1 MKKGMLMR
9 GWIPVLLVLA
19 VVVMAE
25 GTGEPASDYA
35 TAIPVTTIDEEYA
48 YVADQVCPE
57 CGGTYAVAE
66 QSLQFDDSGTPYDV
80 LYASCEGCGAARD
93 FYFDVSALP
102 WFSGEWDEE

>member
-1 MKKGMLMR
+1 MR

-19 VVVMAE
+19 VVVSAE

-48 YVADQVCPE
+48 YVAVQPCPE
-57 CGGTYAVAE
+57 CGGVFAVTE
-66 QSLQFDDSGTPYDV
+66 QSLQFDDAGTPFDI
-80 LYASCEGCGAARD
+80 LQAECQSCGATRD

>member
-1 MKKGMLMR
+1 MR

-19 VVVMAE
+19 VVVTAE

-35 TAIPVTTIDEEYA
+35 TAVPVTTIDEEYD
-48 YVADQVCPE
+48 YVAAQVCPE
-57 CGGTYAVAE
+57 CGGGYAVTA
-66 QSLQFDDSGTPYDV
+66 QSLDFDDAGTPFDI
-80 LYASCEGCGAARD
+80 LHAQCQSCGAERD

>member
-1 MKKGMLMR
+1 MR